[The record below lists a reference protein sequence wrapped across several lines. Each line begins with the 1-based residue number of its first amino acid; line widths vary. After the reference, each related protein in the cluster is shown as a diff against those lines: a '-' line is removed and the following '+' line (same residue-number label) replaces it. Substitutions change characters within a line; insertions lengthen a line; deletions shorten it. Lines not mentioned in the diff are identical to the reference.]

1 MNYKKLEKE
10 ELIKLIEEKEEK
22 INQLMGYANNDGLT
36 DILNRRGGIRELSR
50 KLEEMKNMKKNLVVT
65 FIDVDGY

>member
-10 ELIKLIEEKEEK
+10 ELIKLIEEK